1 MHILITGANGQL
13 GRALQAALPGSTLTL
28 IDLPEVDITTPGTMA
43 DIIRQTRPDLVI
55 HCAAY
60 TDVDGCA
67 RDPER
72 GWIFGEGI
80 RVGRFAVDERG
91 EVLWSKVESFW
102 MYPG

>member
-13 GRALQAALPGSTLTL
+13 GQTLQTTLRGETLTL
-28 IDLPEVDITTPGTMA
+28 IDLPEVDITTPGTPA

-67 RDPER
+67 RDRSWPIASMLSGHKCR
-72 GWIFGEGI
+72 PRLSGHGHCYGP
-80 RVGRFAVDERG
+80 RQ
-91 EVLWSKVESFW
+91 
-102 MYPG
+102 Y